1 MKTNKNTTKMKTSLK
16 LAAYGVAAMMA
27 FIACKKDKQEEPK
40 PNNPAPQPNPTE
52 VITTMKIILR
62 DSITGNEITGSPFIF
77 KDADGDG
84 GNAGAFLPTAADSII
99 NLDANKTYLAEI
111 ILLDETKNPAD
122 SISNE
127 VVEEGAEHMFFFE
140 QVDPSGTPYQLTI
153 PGSDAKI
160 TYLDLDANNRGIG
173 QQFKIRANSATTN
186 QLPFRVTLKHQPDV
200 KNGSFAP
207 GDTDVEVKFK
217 LKVN

>member
-1 MKTNKNTTKMKTSLK
+1 MKTTLK
-16 LAAYGVAAMMA
+16 LATYAVAIAMA
-27 FIACKKDKQEEPK
+27 FTACKKDKKEEPK
-40 PNNPAPQPNPTE
+40 PNNPAPAPNPTE

-62 DSITGNEITGSPFIF
+62 DSITGNQISGSPFIF

-84 GNAGAFLPTAADSII
+84 GNAGAFLPMAADSII

-111 ILLDETKNPAD
+111 ILLDETKSPAD

-173 QQFKIRANSATTN
+173 QQFKIRANTATSN

-200 KNGSFAP
+200 KNGTFAP

-217 LKVN
+217 LKIN

>member
-1 MKTNKNTTKMKTSLK
+1 MKTTLR
-16 LAAYGVAAMMA
+16 LAIYVVAAAMVVT
-27 FIACKKDKQEEPK
+27 ACKKDKQAEPK
-40 PNNPAPQPNPTE
+40 PNNPAPTPNASE
-52 VITTMKIILR
+52 VITTMKIYLR
-62 DSITGNEITGSPFIF
+62 DSVSGIPIVGSPFMF

-99 NLDANKTYLAEI
+99 NLGANKTYLAEI

-127 VVEEGAEHMFFFE
+127 VVAEGAEHLFFFE
-140 QVDPSGTPYQLTI
+140 QVDPSGTPYQLTL
-153 PGSDAKI
+153 PGSDVKI

-173 QQFKIRANSATTN
+173 QQFKIRANTATAN

-200 KNGSFAP
+200 KNGAFAP

>member
-1 MKTNKNTTKMKTSLK
+1 MKTTKMKTTLR
-16 LAAYGVAAMMA
+16 LATYAVAAAMA
-27 FIACKKDKQEEPK
+27 FTACKKDKQEEPK
-40 PNNPAPQPNPTE
+40 PNNPTPTPNASE
-52 VITTMKIILR
+52 VITTLKIYLR
-62 DSITGNEITGSPFIF
+62 DSVSGIPVAGSPFVF

-99 NLDANKTYLAEI
+99 NLDANKTYFAEI
-111 ILLDETKNPAD
+111 ILLDETKSPAD

-173 QQFKIRANSATTN
+173 QQFKIRANTANAN
-186 QLPFRVTLKHQPDV
+186 QLPFRVTLKHQPEV
-200 KNGSFAP
+200 KNGTFAP
-207 GDTDVEVKFK
+207 GDSDVEVKFK
-217 LKVN
+217 IKVN

>member
-1 MKTNKNTTKMKTSLK
+1 MKTTLRLVT
-16 LAAYGVAAMMA
+16 YVVAVVMVVT
-27 FIACKKDKQEEPK
+27 ACKKDKHEEPK
-40 PNNPAPQPNPTE
+40 PNNPAPTPNTSE
-52 VITTMKIILR
+52 VITTMKIYLK
-62 DSITGNEITGSPFIF
+62 DSISGNPIAGSPFIF

-140 QVDPSGTPYQLTI
+140 QVDPSGTPYQLTL
-153 PGSDAKI
+153 PGSDVKI

-173 QQFKIRANSATTN
+173 QQFKVRTNTATAN

-200 KNGSFAP
+200 KNGAFAP

>member
-1 MKTNKNTTKMKTSLK
+1 MKTTLK
-16 LAAYGVAAMMA
+16 LATYAVAIAMA
-27 FIACKKDKQEEPK
+27 FTACKKDKKEEPK
-40 PNNPAPQPNPTE
+40 PNNPAPAPNPTE

-62 DSITGNEITGSPFIF
+62 DSITGNQILGSPFIF

-84 GNAGAFLPTAADSII
+84 GNAGAFLPMAADSII
-99 NLDANKTYLAEI
+99 NLDANKTYLAEF

-127 VVEEGAEHMFFFE
+127 VVEEGDEHMFFFE

-160 TYLDLDANNRGIG
+160 TYLDLDANGRGIG
-173 QQFKIRANSATTN
+173 QQFKIRANTATSN

-200 KNGSFAP
+200 KNGTFAP

-217 LKVN
+217 LKIN

>member
-1 MKTNKNTTKMKTSLK
+1 MKTTLR
-16 LAAYGVAAMMA
+16 LATYAAVAAMA
-27 FIACKKDKQEEPK
+27 FTACKKDKKEEPK
-40 PNNPAPQPNPTE
+40 PNNPAPAPNATE

-62 DSITGNEITGSPFIF
+62 DSITGNEITGSPFVF

-111 ILLDETKNPAD
+111 ILLDETKYPAD

-140 QVDPSGTPYQLTI
+140 QVDPSGTPYQLII

-173 QQFKIRANSATTN
+173 QQFKIRANTATTN
-186 QLPFRVTLKHQPDV
+186 QLPFRITLKHQPDV

-207 GDTDVEVKFK
+207 GDSDVEVKFK
-217 LKVN
+217 MKVN

>member
-1 MKTNKNTTKMKTSLK
+1 MKTILK
-16 LAAYGVAAMMA
+16 LATYAVAIAMA
-27 FIACKKDKQEEPK
+27 FTACKKDKQEAPK
-40 PNNPAPQPNPTE
+40 PNNPAPPQNTSE
-52 VITTMKIILR
+52 VITTMKIYLR
-62 DSITGNEITGSPFIF
+62 DSVSGNPILGSPFIF

-140 QVDPSGTPYQLTI
+140 QVDPSGTPYQLTL
-153 PGSDAKI
+153 PGSDVNI
-160 TYLDLDANNRGIG
+160 TYLDSDANNRGIG
-173 QQFKIRANSATTN
+173 QQFKVRTNTATPN
-186 QLPFRVTLKHQPDV
+186 QLPFRITLKHQPDV
-200 KNGSFAP
+200 KNGTFAP
-207 GDTDVEVKFK
+207 GDSDVEVKFK
-217 LKVN
+217 LKIN